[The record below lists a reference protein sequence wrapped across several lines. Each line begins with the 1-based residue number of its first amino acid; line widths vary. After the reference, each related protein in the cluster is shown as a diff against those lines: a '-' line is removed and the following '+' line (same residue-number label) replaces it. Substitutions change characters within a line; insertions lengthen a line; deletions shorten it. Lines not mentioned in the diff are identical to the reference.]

1 MNDQNKKTLNVTE
14 IQEILPHR
22 PPFLLIDRVI
32 DTDKK
37 TYVVA
42 IKNVTMNE
50 PFFTGHFPG
59 APIMPGVLIVEAMA
73 QAAAI
78 VVMINPDNRNKI
90 PYFMSIDK
98 VKFRKPVVPG
108 DQLQIRIDLTRMRET
123 TGRAQAVATVNGQVV
138 TEAIIGFIAAPAPQ
152 GE

>member
-1 MNDQNKKTLNVTE
+1 MNEQIKKTLNVTE
-14 IQEILPHR
+14 IQGILPHR

-59 APIMPGVLIVEAMA
+59 APIMPGVLIIEAMA

-108 DQLQIRIDLTRMRET
+108 DQLQIRIDNRKS
-123 TGRAQAVATVNGQVV
+123 VV
-138 TEAIIGFIAAPAPQ
+138 
-152 GE
+152 

>member
-1 MNDQNKKTLNVTE
+1 MVELKRSLDINE
-14 IQEILPHR
+14 IQEIIPHR

-32 DTDKK
+32 DTDSK
-37 TYVVA
+37 TYVTA

-50 PFFTGHFPG
+50 EFFRGHFPG
-59 APIMPGVLIVEAMA
+59 APIMPGVLIIEAMA

-78 VVMINPDNRNKI
+78 VVMANPDNKGKI

-108 DQLQIRIDLTRMRET
+108 DQVEIKIELIRMRET
-123 TGRAQAVATVNGQVV
+123 TGKAQATATVDGKVV
-138 TEAIIGFIAAPAPQ
+138 AEAILAFVAAAPPQ